1 MKAYSK
7 GKNVFQ
13 RSIAQCVAK
22 NLSLDKNKAL
32 RTNRNY
38 GETQTIG
45 RYTILRFLG
54 AGGSGVVYEARRDDG
69 LHVALKT
76 LAKEMVGNDKARARL
91 KREARSAAGL

>member
-32 RTNRNY
+32 RTNRNF
-38 GETQTIG
+38 GKTQAIG
-45 RYTILRFLG
+45 RYTILLDEILG
-54 AGGSGVVYEARRDDG
+54 DG
-69 LHVALKT
+69 YSCKCY
-76 LAKEMVGNDKARARL
+76 KGI
-91 KREARSAAGL
+91 